1 MTQTMPVYDLHYVLA
16 RVPKDVR
23 ELVRNRGLAIAGGF
37 VRAIIA
43 GEKPSDIDVWGPSK
57 DALRAAAMELAATR
71 GVRMHETH
79 NAWTIVVGGRMAVQF
94 VHRWCFAGD
103 EFSAFLNGTN
113 LEALLDSFD
122 FTVAQAGIHAPD
134 GRNWLGLVG
143 ERFYPDLA
151 SRRLYY
157 VAPHRHED
165 AGGSLLRVRK
175 FLQKGYHI
183 EIDSLARVA
192 ARLVMG
198 VRPDARAS
206 SDEDWVGKVMM
217 GLLREVDPLMVVD
230 GVEVAEDPDAAP
242 MPDVSNDAALDGDA
256 L

>member
-1 MTQTMPVYDLHYVLA
+1 MPTYDLHYVLA

-37 VRAIIA
+37 VRAVIA

-57 DALRAAAMELAATR
+57 VALRAAAMELAGTR

-79 NAWTIVVGGRMAVQF
+79 NAYTIVVGGRMAVQF
-94 VHRWCFAGD
+94 VHRWCFGREPLEGPGRD
-103 EFSAFLNGTN
+103 EDGTN
-113 LEALLDSFD
+113 LDALLNSFD
-122 FTVAQAGIHAPD
+122 FTVAQAGIQSLDRRA
-134 GRNWLGLVG
+134 WVGLVG

-157 VAPHRHED
+157 VAPERHED

-175 FLQKGYHI
+175 FLQRGYHI

-198 VRPDARAS
+198 VRHDVRGG
-206 SDEDWVGKVMM
+206 ENEGWLGKVMM

-230 GVEVAEDPDAAP
+230 GVELGEEPEATP
-242 MPDVSNDAALDGDA
+242 MPDVSNDAQPDGDE